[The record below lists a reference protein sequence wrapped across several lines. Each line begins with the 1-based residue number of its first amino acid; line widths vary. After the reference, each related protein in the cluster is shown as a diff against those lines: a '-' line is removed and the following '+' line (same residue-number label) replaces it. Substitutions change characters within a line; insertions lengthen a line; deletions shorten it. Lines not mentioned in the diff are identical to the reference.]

1 MINTDEING
10 AVQSFQNTVE
20 ALKSIET
27 ISTKASEQ
35 LDSIQSSAASIKTAT
50 EEIVGKADSLASQSD
65 LLKTCVE
72 EAKENNTQNTTAVT
86 NKMLEVTS
94 EVTGSLKNET
104 EVIEQLR
111 ESVRSYT
118 LSTQSSVDE
127 LRISQNRSAT
137 EIREAIAE
145 AKKTVKVEIDKV
157 YQNVS
162 ELSEKVTALGEK
174 QQKEHTMILVGV
186 ILAAV
191 ASIASIIGLFI

>member
-10 AVQSFQNTVE
+10 TVQSFQNTVE

-35 LDSIQSSAASIKTAT
+35 LDSIQSSAASLKTAT

-86 NKMLEVTS
+86 NKMQEVTA

-111 ESVRSYT
+111 ESVRNYT
-118 LSTQSSVDE
+118 LSTQGSVDE

-191 ASIASIIGLFI
+191 ASIASMIGLFI

>member
-27 ISTKASEQ
+27 ISAKASKQ

>member
-10 AVQSFQNTVE
+10 TVQSFQNTVE

-50 EEIVGKADSLASQSD
+50 EKIVGKADGLASQSD
-65 LLKTCVE
+65 LLKSCVE
-72 EAKENNTQNTTAVT
+72 EAKESNTQNTTAVT
-86 NKMLEVTS
+86 NKMQEVTA

-111 ESVRSYT
+111 ESVRNYT
-118 LSTQSSVDE
+118 LSTQGSVDE

-191 ASIASIIGLFI
+191 ASIASMIGLFI

>member
-27 ISTKASEQ
+27 ISAKASKQ
-35 LDSIQSSAASIKTAT
+35 LDSIQSSAASLKTAT

>member
-1 MINTDEING
+1 MINTNEING

-20 ALKSIET
+20 ALKSIEM
-27 ISTKASEQ
+27 ISAKASEQ

-65 LLKTCVE
+65 SLKLCVN
-72 EAKENNTQNTTAVT
+72 EAKESNTQNTAAVT
-86 NKMLEVTS
+86 NKMQDMTS

-111 ESVRSYT
+111 ESVRNYT

-145 AKKTVKVEIDKV
+145 TKKTVKVEIEKV
-157 YQNVS
+157 SQNVF
-162 ELSEKVTALGEK
+162 ELSEKVTALKDK

-186 ILAAV
+186 ILAAI

>member
-10 AVQSFQNTVE
+10 TVQSFQNTVE

-27 ISTKASEQ
+27 ISAKASEQ

-86 NKMLEVTS
+86 NKMLEMTS

>member
-1 MINTDEING
+1 M
-10 AVQSFQNTVE
+10 
-20 ALKSIET
+20 
-27 ISTKASEQ
+27 
-35 LDSIQSSAASIKTAT
+35 
-50 EEIVGKADSLASQSD
+50 
-65 LLKTCVE
+65 LKTCVE

-86 NKMLEVTS
+86 NKMLEMTS

>member
-1 MINTDEING
+1 MQD
-10 AVQSFQNTVE
+10 
-20 ALKSIET
+20 
-27 ISTKASEQ
+27 
-35 LDSIQSSAASIKTAT
+35 
-50 EEIVGKADSLASQSD
+50 
-65 LLKTCVE
+65 
-72 EAKENNTQNTTAVT
+72 
-86 NKMLEVTS
+86 VTS

-111 ESVRSYT
+111 ESVRNYT

-191 ASIASIIGLFI
+191 ASIASMIGLFI